1 MYYAIVCSTDF
12 ISEFNLKNDMWTEIT
27 NPCRF
32 KSPNMLECPKFEGV
46 DWQKVKVAFK
56 FHQI

>member
-12 ISEFNLKNDMWTEIT
+12 ISEFNFKNDMWTEIT

-32 KSPNMLECPKFEGV
+32 KSHNC
-46 DWQKVKVAFK
+46 
-56 FHQI
+56 